1 MAQVKY
7 PIHSDGAVNAGEK
20 RLIDYL
26 QNNLPADYW
35 IVPNGEYA
43 SKNPQGLVTS
53 NEYDCI
59 VVAPHA
65 IYHIENKDW
74 SGYLQGDDHAWFV
87 NGAER
92 KNPFVAA
99 ERKTRILASM
109 LRSHNPMWGGA
120 FVQTAV
126 TLSFPSQSKTGIDR
140 YSKSYDQ
147 IFLLEKSLIDF
158 IQDCGKVRKSPRQ
171 FSGNMSARLV

>member
-1 MAQVKY
+1 M
-7 PIHSDGAVNAGEK
+7 
-20 RLIDYL
+20 
-26 QNNLPADYW
+26 
-35 IVPNGEYA
+35 
-43 SKNPQGLVTS
+43 
-53 NEYDCI
+53 
-59 VVAPHA
+59 
-65 IYHIENKDW
+65 
-74 SGYLQGDDHAWFV
+74 QGDDHAWFV

-158 IQDCGKVRKSPRQ
+158 IQDCGKVRKSPDAIKVYQ
-171 FSGNMSARLV
+171 KNIVEFLTGSASVAKYRRNR